1 MSVIPENISKIF
13 LKDPEKGL
21 KDELTRKFGNRFL
34 EYRSRYEQYL
44 NDKNHLFFN
53 DYPISVI
60 LELVNRCNLECVMC
74 HQEWRND
81 SKSITISSEMLD
93 KLFIDFKEN
102 KLPCLI
108 LSISEP
114 LLYKDLKNILK
125 RAEDANIM
133 DIFIFTNGILLTPEK
148 SKEILNTSITR
159 LFISID
165 AATSATYNLVR
176 VPVSKRLKNLNRL
189 QDLENNVIN
198 FVKMRNNQKKI
209 LPLVRTSF
217 VGLKQNSGEIKQFI
231 SKWKGIV
238 ESVEI
243 QRESS
248 IDAYA
253 KIKSSTEDTKPKLD
267 IYNCQEPWGQIS
279 IYSDGTVAPCC
290 NTIGRNIPVG
300 NINRHSI
307 KEIWNN
313 DKMKEIRE
321 GFKKNNPSKV
331 CRICIE
337 ESQSEVYKNI

>member
-1 MSVIPENISKIF
+1 MSIIPENISKIF
-13 LKDPEKGL
+13 LNDPEVRL
-21 KDELTRKFGNRFL
+21 KNELTKKFGNRFL
-34 EYRSRYEQYL
+34 EYRTRYEQYL
-44 NDKNHLFFN
+44 NDKSHLVLN
-53 DYPISVI
+53 DYPISII

-81 SKSITISSEMLD
+81 SKSITISSKLLD

-102 KLPCLI
+102 KLSCLI

-114 LLYKDLKNILK
+114 LLFKDLKNILN

-148 SKEILNTSITR
+148 SQELLNTSITR
-159 LFISID
+159 LFISLD
-165 AATSATYNLVR
+165 AATSETYNIVR
-176 VPVSKRLKNLNRL
+176 VPVSKRLKDSNRL
-189 QDLENNVIN
+189 EDLENNVKN
-198 FVKMRNNQKKI
+198 FVKMRNQQGKI

-217 VGLKQNSGEIKQFI
+217 VGLKENSREINQFI

-238 ESVEI
+238 DSVEI

-248 IDAYA
+248 RDAYA
-253 KIKSSTEDTKPKLD
+253 KIKNSTEDTKPKLD

-300 NINRHSI
+300 NVNNHSI

-321 GFKKNNPSKV
+321 GFKNNKPSKA

-337 ESQSEVYKNI
+337 ESQSEVYKNF

>member
-1 MSVIPENISKIF
+1 MTIIPENISKIF
-13 LKDPEKGL
+13 LKDPEERL
-21 KDELTRKFGNRFL
+21 KDELTKKFGNRFL
-34 EYRSRYEQYL
+34 EYRSKYEKYL
-44 NDKNHLFFN
+44 NDKNHLVLN

-60 LELVNRCNLECVMC
+60 LELVNRCNLKCVMC

-81 SKSITISSEMLD
+81 SKLITISSEMLD

-102 KLPCLI
+102 NLPCLI

-114 LLYKDLKNILK
+114 LLFKDLKNILK
-125 RAEDANIM
+125 RAEDAKIM

-148 SKEILNTSITR
+148 SQELLSTSITR

-165 AATSATYNLVR
+165 AATSETYNIVR
-176 VPVSKRLKNLNRL
+176 VPVSERLKNLNRL
-189 QDLENNVIN
+189 DDLENNVVN
-198 FVKMRNNQKKI
+198 FVKMRNDQNKI

-217 VGLKQNSGEIKQFI
+217 VGLKENSGEIKQFI
-231 SKWKGIV
+231 SKWKEIV
-238 ESVEI
+238 DSVEI

-248 IDAYA
+248 TDAYA
-253 KIKSSTEDTKPKLD
+253 KIKNSKEDVRPKLET
-267 IYNCQEPWGQIS
+267 YNCQEPWGQIS

-300 NINRHSI
+300 NVNNHTI

-313 DKMKEIRE
+313 DKMKEIRD
-321 GFKKNNPSKV
+321 GFKKNKPSKA

-337 ESQSEVYKNI
+337 ESQSEVYKNF

>member
-198 FVKMRNNQKKI
+198 FVKMRNNQKKYY
-209 LPLVRTSF
+209 LL
-217 VGLKQNSGEIKQFI
+217 
-231 SKWKGIV
+231 
-238 ESVEI
+238 
-243 QRESS
+243 
-248 IDAYA
+248 
-253 KIKSSTEDTKPKLD
+253 
-267 IYNCQEPWGQIS
+267 
-279 IYSDGTVAPCC
+279 
-290 NTIGRNIPVG
+290 
-300 NINRHSI
+300 
-307 KEIWNN
+307 
-313 DKMKEIRE
+313 
-321 GFKKNNPSKV
+321 
-331 CRICIE
+331 
-337 ESQSEVYKNI
+337 